1 VLADPACFSIFITF
15 PFLLYLFVCIYIVN
29 LQIKRFKPKMEKPI
43 TFTGPQT
50 DFPVALRKRV
60 DEYFKANNIRQ
71 TGNWK
76 LFSKTIILLSACV
89 ASYCLVVFGN
99 LPLLAMLGLSVV
111 FGVVNAGIGFG
122 VMHDGAHGSYSQ
134 KPWLNNLMGYTLN
147 LMGGSV
153 FFWKIKHNVVHHNVT
168 NIEGHDDD
176 INLRPLMRTC
186 EHQPY
191 SKGHRFQH
199 IYGLFLYGFTV
210 IWWIFVRDFM
220 KYFSGR
226 IASKEIGKIPVSEH
240 VIFWFTKA
248 YYGVVFF
255 ALPIYMMGAGPALL
269 FYFTSS
275 FVMGFVLAIVFQLAH
290 VVETTE
296 FPMPENSAN
305 KIEHDWFYHQ
315 FATTAN
321 FATENPLITWYTG
334 GLNFQVE
341 HHLFPRISHVHY
353 PALRNI
359 VKQLCAEYK
368 VPYNEYPTMASAIN
382 SHFSFLKELG
392 KGKMPAKKK
401 ETIREEELVA
411 V

>member
-1 VLADPACFSIFITF
+1 
-15 PFLLYLFVCIYIVN
+15 
-29 LQIKRFKPKMEKPI
+29 MEKQI
-43 TFTGPQT
+43 SFAGPSS

-60 DEYFKANNIRQ
+60 DEYFKSNNIRQ

-76 LFSKTIILLSACV
+76 LYSKTIILLSLCGAC
-89 ASYCLVVFGN
+89 YGLVVFGK
-99 LPLLAMLGLSVV
+99 LPFAAMLALSVV
-111 FGVVNAGIGFG
+111 FGLVNAGIGFG
-122 VMHDGAHGSYSQ
+122 IMHDGAHGSYCQ

-153 FFWKIKHNVVHHNVT
+153 FFWKIKHNVIHHNVT

-199 IYGLFLYGFTV
+199 IYGLFLYGLTV
-210 IWWIFVRDFM
+210 IWWIYVRDFM

-226 IASKEIGKIPVSEH
+226 IASKEIGKIPLSEH
-240 VIFWFTKA
+240 FVFWITKL
-248 YYGVVFF
+248 YYAVVFV
-255 ALPIYMMGAGPALL
+255 ALPVYMMGWANAMT
-269 FYFTSS
+269 FYLTSS
-275 FVMGFVLAIVFQLAH
+275 FVMGFALAIVFQLAH
-290 VVETTE
+290 VVESTK
-296 FPMPENSAN
+296 FPMPANSAN

-341 HHLFPRISHVHY
+341 HHLFPKISHVHY
-353 PALRNI
+353 PALRKI
-359 VKQLCAEYK
+359 VKSVCADYG
-368 VPYNEYPTMASAIN
+368 VPYNEYPTMASAVN

-392 KGKMPAKKK
+392 KGKLPRIKTPASK
-401 ETIREEELVA
+401 ERLVA
-411 V
+411 VEA